1 MQNKLTYA
9 KFGKFAEG
17 GMASLTSIVL
27 GDGTRALLRE
37 LHGSKILSIRDH
49 SRFRFGTKVRNML
62 SPHPNIINSLE
73 MGYHGIRPYEI
84 IELLE
89 GQNLKALVNTHSE
102 TLQKHMLFIL
112 VEAAEALAW
121 VHQNGFMH
129 LDVKPENFLVK
140 ESSGGLPTV
149 KLTDFD
155 LAKKSD
161 DNGPYPQPGTP
172 NYMAPEQFKEKKAFM
187 ASDVFA
193 FCLMMYR
200 IVTGKSAF
208 VADTKKKL
216 LHLQASSVQ
225 TARHPQDIDPTLNP
239 ALCTILMKG
248 LAKKREQRF
257 PDMMALSLELKKKVE
272 SIHI

>member
-37 LHGSKILSIRDH
+37 LHTAKILSFKDH
-49 SRFRFGTKVRNML
+49 GRFRFGTKVRSML
-62 SPHPNIINSLE
+62 SPHPNIVNSLE
-73 MGYHGIRPYEI
+73 IGYHGLRPYEI

-89 GQNLKALVNTHSE
+89 GQNLKALVNNHSE

-140 ESSGGLPTV
+140 ESGGGLPIV

-155 LAKKSD
+155 LSKKSD

-172 NYMAPEQFKEKKAFM
+172 NYMAPEQFKEKKAYQS
-187 ASDVFA
+187 SDVFA

-200 IVTGKSAF
+200 IVTGKAAF

-239 ALCTILMKG
+239 ALCAILMKG
-248 LAKKREQRF
+248 LSKKRELRY
-257 PDMMALSLELKKKVE
+257 PDMMALAMELKKKVE

>member
-1 MQNKLTYA
+1 MQNKLTYT

-37 LHGSKILSIRDH
+37 LHGTKILNIKDH

-62 SPHPNIINSLE
+62 SPHPNIVNSLE
-73 MGYHGIRPYEI
+73 FGYHGLLPYEI
-84 IELLE
+84 IELME
-89 GQNLKALVNTHSE
+89 GQNLKALVNNHSE
-102 TLQKHMLFIL
+102 TLQKHMLYIL
-112 VEAAEALAW
+112 VEAAESLAW

-140 ESSGGLPTV
+140 ESGGNLPIV

-155 LAKKSD
+155 LSKKSD

-172 NYMAPEQFKEKKAFM
+172 SYMAPEQFKEKKAFM
-187 ASDVFA
+187 SSDVFA

-200 IVTGKSAF
+200 IVTGKAAF

-225 TARHPQDIDPTLNP
+225 TARNPQDIDPTLNP

-248 LAKKREQRF
+248 LSKKREQRY
-257 PDMMALSLELKKKVE
+257 PDMMVLSMELKKKVE

>member
-1 MQNKLTYA
+1 MQNKLTYT

-37 LHGSKILSIRDH
+37 LHGTKILNIKEH

-62 SPHPNIINSLE
+62 SPHPNIVNSLE
-73 MGYHGIRPYEI
+73 FGYHGLLPYEI

-89 GQNLKALVNTHSE
+89 GQNLKALVNNHSE
-102 TLQKHMLFIL
+102 TLQKHMLYIL

-140 ESSGGLPTV
+140 ESGGNLPIV

-172 NYMAPEQFKEKKAFM
+172 SYMAPEQFKEKKAFM
-187 ASDVFA
+187 SSDVFA

-200 IVTGKSAF
+200 IVTGKAAF

-225 TARHPQDIDPTLNP
+225 TARNPLDIDPTLNP

-248 LAKKREQRF
+248 LSKKREQRYQ
-257 PDMMALSLELKKKVE
+257 DMMALSMELKKKVE

>member
-49 SRFRFGTKVRNML
+49 GRFRFGTKVRNAL
-62 SPHPNIINSLE
+62 SPHPNIVNSLE

-89 GQNLKALVNTHSE
+89 GQNLKALVNNHSE

-112 VEAAEALAW
+112 TEAAEALAW
-121 VHQNGFMH
+121 VHRNGFMH
-129 LDVKPENFLVK
+129 LDVKPENFLVT
-140 ESSGGLPTV
+140 ESGGGLPIV

-155 LAKKSD
+155 LARKSD

-187 ASDVFA
+187 ASDVFS

-200 IVTGKSAF
+200 IVTGKAAF

-225 TARHPQDIDPTLNP
+225 TARNPQDIDPTLNP
-239 ALCTILMKG
+239 MLCTIIMKG
-248 LAKKREQRF
+248 LSKKREQRY
-257 PDMMALSLELKKKVE
+257 PDMMALTVELKRKVE
-272 SIHI
+272 SIHL

>member
-1 MQNKLTYA
+1 MQNKLTYT

-37 LHGSKILSIRDH
+37 LHGTKILSFKEH
-49 SRFRFGTKVRNML
+49 SRFRFGTKVRSIL
-62 SPHPNIINSLE
+62 SPHPNIVNSLE
-73 MGYHGIRPYEI
+73 FGYHGIRPYEI

-89 GQNLKALVNTHSE
+89 GQNLKALINNHAE
-102 TLQKHMLFIL
+102 TLQKNMLYIL
-112 VEAAEALAW
+112 IEAAESLAW
-121 VHQNGFMH
+121 LHRNKIMH

-140 ESSGGLPTV
+140 DSGGGLPIV

-155 LAKKSD
+155 LSKKSD

-187 ASDVFA
+187 SSDVFA

-200 IVTGKSAF
+200 IVTGKAPF

-239 ALCTILMKG
+239 ALCAIIMKG
-248 LAKKREQRF
+248 LSKKRDQRY
-257 PDMMALSLELKKKVE
+257 PDMMALTVDLKRKVE

>member
-200 IVTGKSAF
+200 IVTGKAAF

>member
-1 MQNKLTYA
+1 MENKLTYA

-49 SRFRFGTKVRNML
+49 GRFRFGTKVRNAL
-62 SPHPNIINSLE
+62 SPHPNIVNSLE

-89 GQNLKALVNTHSE
+89 GQNLKALVNNHSE

-112 VEAAEALAW
+112 TEAAEALAW
-121 VHQNGFMH
+121 VHRNGFMH

-140 ESSGGLPTV
+140 ESGGGLPLV

-155 LAKKSD
+155 LARKAD

-200 IVTGKSAF
+200 IVTGKAPF

-239 ALCTILMKG
+239 ALCAIIMKG
-248 LAKKREQRF
+248 LAKKREQRYS
-257 PDMMALSLELKKKVE
+257 DMMALAVELKRKVE